1 MLWTTC
7 PNISIITNFGCHFNC
22 WYCVWKN
29 HKLKKHNNFDYNKLE
44 DFLITHKNK
53 GKVSISGGG
62 DPLYNYF
69 ENIKFWIWLID
80 ICKKHN
86 IKIDIH
92 TRTKLTK
99 QNFWRK
105 HIHRC
110 VFSLDQITSDITEY
124 LIYLS
129 HLTKLR
135 ITHTVTQYTTSK
147 CVFDLL
153 KLQDKLNCQLTLKEL
168 YEYYD
173 KGVYN
178 KLKIF
183 YPNIYYL
190 DHGDYNIYYMPDN
203 SITDKFIME

>member
-1 MLWTTC
+1 MLWSTC
-7 PNISIITNFGCHFNC
+7 SNISIITNFGCDHNC
-22 WYCVWKN
+22 WYCIWKN
-29 HKLKKHNNFDYNKLE
+29 HKLKNYYNFDYYKLE
-44 DFLITHKNK
+44 DFLVTNKDK

-69 ENIKFWIWLID
+69 ENLNFWIWLINT
-80 ICKKHN
+80 CKNYN

-92 TRTKLTK
+92 TRTQLTK

-105 HIHRC
+105 HVHRC
-110 VFSLDQITSDITEY
+110 VFSLDQITSDNIEY
-124 LIYLS
+124 LTYLS

-135 ITHTVTQYTTSK
+135 ITHTVTHQTTNNF
-147 CVFDLL
+147 VDNLL
-153 KLQDKLNCQLTLKEL
+153 ELQNKLNCQLTLKEL
-168 YEYYD
+168 YGYND

-178 KLKIF
+178 QLKML

-203 SITDKFIME
+203 SITDKFVVE